1 MILRVS
7 DISDDGLIFEDA
19 SLFGSPFAD
28 PNWRLEAVRLHAERD
43 GDDVVIAGEVEATV
57 PVACGRCL
65 EEFPVRARAI
75 VDVRFIPRPPD
86 GDRVELGSD
95 DLDLDFYHGGEID
108 LSTLVASETA
118 LALPMKPLCRE
129 DCRGLCPVCGGN
141 RNLVACACPERA
153 PDARLAVLK
162 DLAGRFHHDAP

>member
-7 DISDDGLIFEDA
+7 DISDDGLTIEDV
-19 SLFGSPFAD
+19 SLFGSPFSD
-28 PNWRLEAVRLHAERD
+28 RIWRLDRVHLRAKRD
-43 GDDVVIAGEVEATV
+43 GDDVVIAGEIDSTV

-65 EEFPVRARAI
+65 EELPARVRAT
-75 VDVRFIPRPPD
+75 VDVRFIERPPT

-95 DLDLDFYHGGEID
+95 DLNLDFYDGDEVN
-108 LSTLVASETA
+108 LATLVESETA

-141 RNLVACACPERA
+141 RNLVACVCSERA
-153 PDARLAVLK
+153 PDPRLGALK
-162 DLAGRFHHDAP
+162 DLAARLHHDAP